1 MLATALAPAPSGSLR
16 IASDLEAAR
25 RVKAADTDAVLVRRT
40 LPPEVAEAAAARAR
54 FGPVLQLRYAFALA
68 QLDADAERGL
78 FAPLGDGPLAVQLR
92 RDAARLARL
101 WGELTGRER
110 AVATL
115 KLVDGD
121 ECTKLHADYVD
132 LR

>member
-68 QLDADAERGL
+68 QLDDRAADLLISSLDGGDRG
-78 FAPLGDGPLAVQLR
+78 R
-92 RDAARLARL
+92 
-101 WGELTGRER
+101 
-110 AVATL
+110 
-115 KLVDGD
+115 LVD
-121 ECTKLHADYVD
+121 TQ
-132 LR
+132 